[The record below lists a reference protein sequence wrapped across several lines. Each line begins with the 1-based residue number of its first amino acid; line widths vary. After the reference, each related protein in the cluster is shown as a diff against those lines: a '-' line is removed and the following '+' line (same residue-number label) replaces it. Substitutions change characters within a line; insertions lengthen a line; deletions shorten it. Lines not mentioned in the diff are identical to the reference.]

1 MSVAGVTVARVA
13 MAVEIGMTGMTVVM
27 IMGMVGHLLHST
39 RSKPTMQPRPVLITH
54 YDTLTPRID

>member
-1 MSVAGVTVARVA
+1 MRVAGVTMARVA
-13 MAVEIGMTGMTVVM
+13 VVVRMLMTGMIVVM
-27 IMGMVGHLLHST
+27 IMGMVGHPLHST

>member
-1 MSVAGVTVARVA
+1 MSVAGVA
-13 MAVEIGMTGMTVVM
+13 MAVGMGMTGMTVVM
-27 IMGMVGHLLHST
+27 IMGMVGHPLHST